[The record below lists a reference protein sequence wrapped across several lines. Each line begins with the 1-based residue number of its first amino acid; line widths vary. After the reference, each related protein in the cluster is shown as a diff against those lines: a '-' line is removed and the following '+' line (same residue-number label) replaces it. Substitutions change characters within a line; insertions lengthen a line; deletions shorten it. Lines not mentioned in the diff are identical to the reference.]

1 MNRLDD
7 MNSWRMFCEIVRAEG
22 LNAACERLDC
32 EPSTASRAI
41 HALEKELGAPL
52 FSRSSRPVKLTQLGH
67 EAYQAAL
74 KLTATHEDMIRSLKG
89 DKSKLSGLIWVT
101 SHADIG
107 PAEITPALVEFQ
119 KIYPDIQFE
128 LSELTA
134 PLPDGFM
141 TSDGNLVDVAV
152 GYGEDA
158 PLPGV
163 IQRYSGEMPFI
174 PCASPAYVKKHGFP
188 RQVDDCQRHTGVL
201 INTPTRSAT
210 TVLQK
215 GAKTATIRWKST
227 LIVHNLISVKSA
239 VMLGA
244 GVVPD
249 LPLYHCADDIEAGNL
264 VAVLDGWR
272 RKPLSCFVYA
282 REESYE
288 KRRVQVF
295 VDWLADHE
303 ERSMNRLK
311 SRFPEFYH

>member
-89 DKSKLSGLIWVT
+89 DKSKLSGLIRVT
-101 SHADIG
+101 SHAGIG

-188 RQVDDCQRHTGVL
+188 RQVDDWQRHTGVL

-239 VMLGA
+239 VIWEPVLFRTSRFITAQMILKRGILSQYWMA
-244 GVVPD
+244 GG
-249 LPLYHCADDIEAGNL
+249 GNL
-264 VAVLDGWR
+264 SPA
-272 RKPLSCFVYA
+272 LST
-282 REESYE
+282 RG
-288 KRRVQVF
+288 
-295 VDWLADHE
+295 
-303 ERSMNRLK
+303 K
-311 SRFPEFYH
+311 SLTKNGEFRFLLTGSRITRNGR

>member
-1 MNRLDD
+1 
-7 MNSWRMFCEIVRAEG
+7 
-22 LNAACERLDC
+22 
-32 EPSTASRAI
+32 
-41 HALEKELGAPL
+41 
-52 FSRSSRPVKLTQLGH
+52 
-67 EAYQAAL
+67 
-74 KLTATHEDMIRSLKG
+74 
-89 DKSKLSGLIWVT
+89 
-101 SHADIG
+101 
-107 PAEITPALVEFQ
+107 
-119 KIYPDIQFE
+119 
-128 LSELTA
+128 
-134 PLPDGFM
+134 M

-264 VAVLDGWR
+264 VAVLDGWSGN
-272 RKPLSCFVYA
+272 LSPA
-282 REESYE
+282 LSTRG
-288 KRRVQVF
+288 
-295 VDWLADHE
+295 
-303 ERSMNRLK
+303 K
-311 SRFPEFYH
+311 SLTKNGEFRFLLTGSRITRNGR